1 MSGSIELKA
10 GPLCHFLCTKDAAPA
25 FYSLTK
31 GGRGDQHKRR
41 GGGQGHVSSLPGPEP
56 CCWLHGSLSQ
66 PRTKISLD
74 TASDR
79 LAPAALAG
87 RRRRTQT
94 HRERAVISPLQ
105 PVSSTSQTADFFQ
118 PGCLPWSPPTATG
131 PWGPAKGPRTLSALD
146 CAAAES
152 LLIRWSPLPSQS
164 LPPEFP
170 GNVPFAWPSP
180 RRVSSFVCTHS

>member
-1 MSGSIELKA
+1 M
-10 GPLCHFLCTKDAAPA
+10 
-25 FYSLTK
+25 
-31 GGRGDQHKRR
+31 
-41 GGGQGHVSSLPGPEP
+41 SSLPGPEP

-79 LAPAALAG
+79 LAPVALAG

-94 HRERAVISPLQ
+94 HREHAVISPLQ

-131 PWGPAKGPRTLSALD
+131 PWGPAKAPRTLSALD
-146 CAAAES
+146 CDAES
-152 LLIRWSPLPSQS
+152 LLIRWSPLPSQP

-170 GNVPFAWPSP
+170 GNVPSAWPSP
-180 RRVSSFVCTHS
+180 PAELQALSAHTADLCLQGQTGAGAGA

>member
-1 MSGSIELKA
+1 MSGSIKLKA
-10 GPLCHFLCTKDAAPA
+10 GPLCYFLHIKDAAHHPIPTPA

-31 GGRGDQHKRR
+31 GGRGDQHKTW

-79 LAPAALAG
+79 LAPVALAG

-94 HRERAVISPLQ
+94 HREHAVISLLQ

-131 PWGPAKGPRTLSALD
+131 PWGPAKAPA
-146 CAAAES
+146 
-152 LLIRWSPLPSQS
+152 PS
-164 LPPEFP
+164 LP
-170 GNVPFAWPSP
+170 
-180 RRVSSFVCTHS
+180 